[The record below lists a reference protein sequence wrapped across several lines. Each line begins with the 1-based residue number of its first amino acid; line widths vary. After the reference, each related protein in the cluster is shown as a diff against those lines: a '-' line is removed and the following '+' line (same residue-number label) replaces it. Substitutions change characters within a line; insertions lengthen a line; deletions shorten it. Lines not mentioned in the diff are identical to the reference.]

1 MKCTG
6 PGFYCGEEKIFIFSP
21 ARAAAVRLD
30 LTITVTIT
38 FFYDFYY
45 FDNYPMLLTMP
56 PEQRGLLFTALMQYA
71 DGRWR
76 GEVTDPEEVLVRWP
90 DMGAQAQMG
99 FRFMASAVD
108 RDTQRWPSSR
118 RAPPPADPGGGAGR
132 SGPQQSRA
140 PCPDRAARRPVQRG
154 SGADPPP
161 GGAHPQR
168 GCINP
173 MQR

>member
-1 MKCTG
+1 MNNPKR
-6 PGFYCGEEKIFIFSP
+6 GF
-21 ARAAAVRLD
+21 V
-30 LTITVTIT
+30 V
-38 FFYDFYY
+38 Y

-99 FRFMASAVD
+99 FRFMAS
-108 RDTQRWPSSR
+108 
-118 RAPPPADPGGGAGR
+118 
-132 SGPQQSRA
+132 QQSRA

>member
-1 MKCTG
+1 MNNPKR
-6 PGFYCGEEKIFIFSP
+6 GF
-21 ARAAAVRLD
+21 V
-30 LTITVTIT
+30 V
-38 FFYDFYY
+38 Y

-108 RDTQRWPSSR
+108 RDTQRWLLRRQAGERRRQQTREGERGAPAPGSPAPRARTEPPVPRYSAVVVLSR
-118 RAPPPADPGGGAGR
+118 RRVARCRGGGGD
-132 SGPQQSRA
+132 A
-140 PCPDRAARRPVQRG
+140 PLGVYGEGVGEIPAAHRRQPHSCR
-154 SGADPPP
+154 
-161 GGAHPQR
+161 
-168 GCINP
+168 
-173 MQR
+173 